1 MSTPK
6 KLLLCAIG
14 IIAFFFF
21 SEFLI
26 SVGLNASY
34 NKMEGPSKEELPQ
47 GVEITEAESTLV
59 NGKIKGNIDT
69 KQNENLIGKYL
80 K

>member
-34 NKMEGPSKEELPQ
+34 NKMEGPSK
-47 GVEITEAESTLV
+47 
-59 NGKIKGNIDT
+59 
-69 KQNENLIGKYL
+69 
-80 K
+80 